1 MVKGVIIVVL
11 ILFLLFIYSLAVTAK
26 RADQAMA
33 ELFEEYST
41 GNTIVDENAK
51 LNITGN
57 VIPQMWYRTI
67 VRDSGKP
74 NLTAIIILA
83 DIVYWYKPTEI
94 RDESTG
100 QVIAVKKK
108 FKADLLQRS
117 YQQISEQFGISKKEA
132 TNAIIFLEKLG
143 VVKRVFRT
151 VNMNGLVVN
160 NVLFLELVVNR
171 LWQLTYPEDSCKNPP
186 SSESEWEVKQNSDMP
201 RNVDKK
207 REYGTCGEGAPP
219 LKRERVSLSKERA
232 VSAESTDLP
241 HLKSNGHTLYSG
253 TNTEITQ
260 ENNIIDYTSPILSY
274 QAAEKMFKEQI
285 DYDAI
290 WIDRPF
296 DRRIL
301 EEIVSIAVDVLTSTA
316 KTIRINR
323 EDKPAQIVKGVYRKI
338 EKPAVEFV
346 MDSLKTCGSKANN
359 IRAVIVTALYNAVM
373 TTSSYYTNLFAYHSA
388 NPQSI
393 RG

>member
-1 MVKGVIIVVL
+1 MNGGI
-11 ILFLLFIYSLAVTAK
+11 
-26 RADQAMA
+26 
-33 ELFEEYST
+33 YST
-41 GNTIVDENAK
+41 GNSIVDDNAK

-160 NVLFLELVVNR
+160 NVLFLGLDVNK
-171 LWQLTYPEDSCKNPP
+171 LWQLTYPEDSCKDPP
-186 SSESEWEVKQNSDMP
+186 SSESGWEMKQKSDMQQ
-201 RNVDKK
+201 NVDKK
-207 REYGTCGEGAPP
+207 RKCEICREGAPS
-219 LKRERVSLSKERA
+219 LKRERVTLSKERP
-232 VSAESTDLP
+232 VSAESVDLP
-241 HLKSNGHTLYSG
+241 SLESNGHTLHG
-253 TNTEITQ
+253 ETNTEITQ
-260 ENNIIDYTSPILSY
+260 ENNTIDYTSSILSY
-274 QAAEKMFKEQI
+274 QMAEEMFKEQI

-323 EDKPAQIVKGVYRKI
+323 EDKPIQIVKEIYRKI

-346 MDSLKTCGSKANN
+346 IDSLRTCGSKANN

-388 NPQSI
+388 NPQRI

>member
-1 MVKGVIIVVL
+1 MDGGI
-11 ILFLLFIYSLAVTAK
+11 
-26 RADQAMA
+26 
-33 ELFEEYST
+33 YST

-51 LNITGN
+51 LNISGN
-57 VIPQMWYRTI
+57 VIPQSWYRTI

-74 NLTAIIILA
+74 HLTAIIILA

-94 RDESTG
+94 RDEGTG

-143 VVKRVFRT
+143 VVRRVFRT
-151 VNMNGLVVN
+151 VNINGLVVN
-160 NVLFLELVVNR
+160 NVLFLELIVNR
-171 LWQLTYPEDSCKNPP
+171 LWQLTYPEDSCKDPP
-186 SSESEWEVKQNSDMP
+186 SSESGWEVKQNNDLTQ
-201 RNVDKK
+201 NVDKE
-207 REYGTCGEGAPP
+207 REHGTYGEEAPS
-219 LKRERVSLSKERA
+219 LKRERVSLQKERP
-232 VSAESTDLP
+232 VSAESTDLS
-241 HLKSNGHTLYSG
+241 HLKSNGHTFHGG
-253 TNTEITQ
+253 TNTKITQ
-260 ENNIIDYTSPILSY
+260 ENNTIDYTSPILSY
-274 QAAEKMFKEQI
+274 QATEEMFKGQI

-296 DRRIL
+296 DRKIL

-323 EDKPAQIVKGVYRKI
+323 EDKPAQIVKGIYTKI
-338 EKPAVEFV
+338 EKPTVEFV
-346 MDSLKTCGSKANN
+346 MDSLRNCGSKANN
-359 IRAVIVTALYNAVM
+359 IRAVIITALYNAVM

>member
-1 MVKGVIIVVL
+1 MDGGI
-11 ILFLLFIYSLAVTAK
+11 
-26 RADQAMA
+26 
-33 ELFEEYST
+33 YST

-51 LNITGN
+51 LNISGN
-57 VIPQMWYRTI
+57 VIPQSWYRTI

-74 NLTAIIILA
+74 HLTAIIILA

-94 RDESTG
+94 RDEGTG

-132 TNAIIFLEKLG
+132 PNAIIFLEKLG
-143 VVKRVFRT
+143 VVRRVFRT
-151 VNMNGLVVN
+151 VNINGLVVN
-160 NVLFLELVVNR
+160 NVLFLELIVNR
-171 LWQLTYPEDSCKNPP
+171 LWQLTYPEDSCKVPP
-186 SSESEWEVKQNSDMP
+186 SFDSGWEVKQNNELTQ
-201 RNVDKK
+201 NVDKK
-207 REYGTCGEGAPP
+207 REHDTYGEGAPS
-219 LKRERVSLSKERA
+219 LKRERVSLQKERA
-232 VSAESTDLP
+232 VSAESTDLSY
-241 HLKSNGHTLYSG
+241 LKSDGHTFYGG
-253 TNTEITQ
+253 TNTKITQ
-260 ENNIIDYTSPILSY
+260 ENNTIEYTSPIQSY
-274 QAAEKMFKEQI
+274 QATEEMFKEQI

-296 DRRIL
+296 DRKIL

-323 EDKPAQIVKGVYRKI
+323 EDKPAQIVKGIYRKI
-338 EKPAVEFV
+338 EKPTVEFV
-346 MDSLKTCGSKANN
+346 MDSLRNCGSKANN
-359 IRAVIVTALYNAVM
+359 IRAVIITALYNAVM

>member
-1 MVKGVIIVVL
+1 MDGGI
-11 ILFLLFIYSLAVTAK
+11 
-26 RADQAMA
+26 
-33 ELFEEYST
+33 YST

-51 LNITGN
+51 LNISGN

-94 RDESTG
+94 RDENTG

-160 NVLFLELVVNR
+160 NVLFLELIVNR
-171 LWQLTYPEDSCKNPP
+171 LWQLTYPEDSCKDPL
-186 SSESEWEVKQNSDMP
+186 SSESGWEVKQNNDLTQS
-201 RNVDKK
+201 VDKK
-207 REYGTCGEGAPP
+207 REHGTYGEGAPS
-219 LKRERVSLSKERA
+219 LKRERVSLQKERP
-232 VSAESTDLP
+232 VSAESTDLS
-241 HLKSNGHTLYSG
+241 HLKSNGHTFYSG

-323 EDKPAQIVKGVYRKI
+323 EDKPAQIVKGIYRKI

>member
-1 MVKGVIIVVL
+1 MDGGI
-11 ILFLLFIYSLAVTAK
+11 
-26 RADQAMA
+26 
-33 ELFEEYST
+33 YST

-51 LNITGN
+51 LNISGN

-94 RDESTG
+94 RDENTG

-160 NVLFLELVVNR
+160 NVLFLELIVNR
-171 LWQLTYPEDSCKNPP
+171 LWQLTYPEDSCKDPP
-186 SSESEWEVKQNSDMP
+186 SSESGWEVKQNSDMP

-207 REYGTCGEGAPP
+207 REYGTCGEEAPP
-219 LKRERVSLSKERA
+219 FKRERVSLLKERG

-241 HLKSNGHTLYSG
+241 HLKPNGHTLHSG

-323 EDKPAQIVKGVYRKI
+323 EDKPAQIVKGIYRKI